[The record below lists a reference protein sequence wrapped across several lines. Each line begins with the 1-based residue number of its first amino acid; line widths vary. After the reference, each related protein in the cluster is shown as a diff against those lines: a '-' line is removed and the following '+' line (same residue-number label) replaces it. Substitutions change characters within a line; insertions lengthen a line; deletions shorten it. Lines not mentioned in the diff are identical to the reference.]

1 MSALMNVARV
11 VSTGEMPVPV
21 VVAVVEEQL
30 SMSAL
35 MNAAKVVRVS
45 AGVWLGS
52 AEGGCSAEGG
62 WCGGPGA
69 MVGREAR

>member
-1 MSALMNVARV
+1 MSALMNVVRV

-30 SMSAL
+30 SVSAL
-35 MNAAKVVRVS
+35 MNVARVVRVS
-45 AGVWLGS
+45 AGAWLG
-52 AEGGCSAEGG
+52 SAEGG

-69 MVGREAR
+69 MVGRETW

>member
-1 MSALMNVARV
+1 MSALNVVRV
-11 VSTGEMPVPV
+11 VSTGGMPVPV

-35 MNAAKVVRVS
+35 MNVAKVVRVS
-45 AGVWLGS
+45 AGAWLGS
-52 AEGGCSAEGG
+52 AAGG

-69 MVGREAR
+69 TVGREAW